1 MTTASLMMA
10 GMDLVCETDG
20 HVRPSREV
28 QLRNRRRKSKRN
40 RNRRVH
46 AASEKATEI
55 ADFPDRF

>member
-1 MTTASLMMA
+1 MMA

-28 QLRNRRRKSKRN
+28 QLRNRRKSKRN